1 MTFVKALCVL
11 LLLYYA
17 SFGESERLENDSIS
31 KKAQQ
36 PDEEQKKVERISPYD
51 KKMNAYKLGEQL
63 ANTVR
68 FVTGKEQGKLI
79 SFSHQ
84 RNRDMA
90 CRSGQKHL
98 FAIYGLY
105 RDANMSC

>member
-31 KKAQQ
+31 KKAQL
-36 PDEEQKKVERISPYD
+36 PNEEQKQKSKSES
-51 KKMNAYKLGEQL
+51 KNNAEFIQREEAYRVGMQL
-63 ANTVR
+63 VRAVR
-68 FVTGKEQGKLI
+68 FVTGNDKAGKLI

-84 RNRDMA
+84 RNRDGVLITMVM
-90 CRSGQKHL
+90 
-98 FAIYGLY
+98 Y
-105 RDANMSC
+105 

>member
-31 KKAQQ
+31 KKAQL
-36 PDEEQKKVERISPYD
+36 PNEEQKQKSKSKSKSEYSAAFIRRQE
-51 KKMNAYKLGEQL
+51 AYKVGMQL
-63 ANTVR
+63 VRAVR
-68 FVTGKEQGKLI
+68 FVTGNDKAGKLI

-84 RNRDMA
+84 RNRDGVLITMVM
-90 CRSGQKHL
+90 
-98 FAIYGLY
+98 Y
-105 RDANMSC
+105 

>member
-31 KKAQQ
+31 KKSQE
-36 PDEEQKKVERISPYD
+36 PDEKQTKVEKISPYD
-51 KKMNAYKLGEQL
+51 KKMNAYELGVKL

-68 FVTGKEQGKLI
+68 FVTGSEQGKLI

-84 RNRDMA
+84 RNRDGVLITMVM
-90 CRSGQKHL
+90 
-98 FAIYGLY
+98 
-105 RDANMSC
+105 N